1 MADSVRVF
9 KALGDETRLRIL
21 HLLRRGELCV
31 CDIMSVLGIPQSRAS
46 RHLAELRATGL
57 VTGRREGRWMYYTLA
72 STPGTLQRCLLD
84 CLLAAGK
91 EIPCSTSDLE
101 ALERLRRDGELCAQ
115 GSPRSRAQARRQEP
129 SST

>member
-1 MADSVRVF
+1 MTDSVRVF

-21 HLLRRGELCV
+21 HLLRQGELCV

-57 VTGRREGRWMYYTLA
+57 VTDRREGRWMYYTLA

-84 CLLAAGK
+84 CLLKAGR
-91 EIPCSTSDLE
+91 EIPRSTTDLK
-101 ALERLRRDGELCAQ
+101 ALKRLRRDGQLCAECPPS
-115 GSPRSRAQARRQEP
+115 GRGQAGRREP
-129 SST
+129 